1 MINLGIKNRYYRRA
15 LIPSIV
21 FNLKYLPFEQAVK
34 LPILVHKL
42 KLICQKGK
50 IIIDSDKIYR
60 GMIQL
65 GFPRAN
71 TFPNNGITWKNE
83 GKIVFNGSCIIGND
97 CYVVVGHQ
105 GNLVFGQG
113 SRVNAG
119 SKIVSMCSITIGAN
133 TRFGWGNI
141 IIDSNFHNLYDI
153 ERKTFKSVFS
163 PIVIGD
169 YNWFTTQCFVM
180 QGVQTPERCIF
191 AARSIVSRADNDKF
205 ESYCVHGG
213 SPLHVL
219 SRNVMRDYN
228 NDIIR
233 DYTYPQKEK

>member
-15 LIPSIV
+15 LIPSIF
-21 FNLKYLPFEQAVK
+21 FNLRYLPFKQAVK
-34 LPILVHKL
+34 LPILVYKL
-42 KLICQKGK
+42 KLLSKKGK
-50 IIIDSDKIYR
+50 IIIDSDKIYK
-60 GMIQL
+60 GMIQM
-65 GFPRAN
+65 GFPMAATYPDNGFTLR
-71 TFPNNGITWKNE
+71 NNGR
-83 GKIVFNGSCIIGND
+83 IVFKGKCVVGND
-97 CYVVVGHQ
+97 TYVIVGRQ
-105 GNLVFGQG
+105 GELVFGDDFK
-113 SRVNAG
+113 SNAG
-119 SKIVSMCSITIGAN
+119 LKLTAACSITFGDHTRIGWSVVIMDTN
-133 TRFGWGNI
+133 
-141 IIDSNFHNLYDI
+141 HHPLYDM
-153 ERKTFKSVFS
+153 EKKRFKQAFS

-169 YNWFTTQCFVM
+169 FNWFASQCYIM
-180 QGVQTPERCIF
+180 HGVQTPERCIF